1 MLGSETVA
9 RLKLRGHDITILHR
23 GTWYWDS
30 ALRIKPWVKF
40 VQCDREDFDVCAD
53 KLGDITREKGIFDA
67 VIDFSGYKPS
77 HIKDFMGKMRSKI
90 RRYIYISTD
99 SVYEVCQEPSHDGP
113 TLEEDAVRPE
123 DPNTREAYAR
133 KDPYGSAK
141 LDCEDVIKRE
151 NELWNIP
158 YLILRLPD
166 VIGLRDNTNRF
177 WNYLLWMRF
186 HDIFDRPVVI
196 PHSLQTRSLS
206 FVFSEDVANL
216 LVVLPEYGDNVYN
229 FAYNLAFREQV
240 TLEELLRNMAQHLG
254 LPAVKFDKPNQW
266 GTHYYPSVTRG
277 PLDISMAEKFLRW
290 NPHQLDHGIR
300 KTAQFYEY
308 AMRSSEFQVQRKAIL
323 DSLDVPSHAMGAFR
337 KRLKEVYNVDYVRPD
352 NVKDE
357 L

>member
-1 MLGSETVA
+1 MA
-9 RLKLRGHDITILHR
+9 RAKTCTEGALYSRLQKTLKNPLSLATE
-23 GTWYWDS
+23 WWN
-30 ALRIKPWVKF
+30 
-40 VQCDREDFDVCAD
+40 
-53 KLGDITREKGIFDA
+53 
-67 VIDFSGYKPS
+67 
-77 HIKDFMGKMRSKI
+77 I
-90 RRYIYISTD
+90 RLA
-99 SVYEVCQEPSHDGP
+99 G
-113 TLEEDAVRPE
+113 
-123 DPNTREAYAR
+123 
-133 KDPYGSAK
+133 
-141 LDCEDVIKRE
+141 EDVIKRE

-177 WNYLLWMRF
+177 WKYLLWMRF

-196 PHSLQTRSLS
+196 PHSLQNRSLS
-206 FVFSEDVANL
+206 FVFAEDVANL
-216 LVVLPEYGDNVYN
+216 LVILPEYGDNVFN

-254 LPAVKFDKPNQW
+254 LPAIKFAKSSQW

-277 PLDISMAEKFLRW
+277 PLDISMAVKFLRW

-308 AMRSSEFQVQRKAIL
+308 AMRSSEFKVQRRAIL
-323 DSLDVPSHAMGAFR
+323 DSLDVPPHAMEAFR
-337 KRLKEVYNVDYVRPD
+337 KQLKEVYNVDYVRPD